1 MNPFISLREG
11 SLPDSNL
18 DQTGSPRDRIGR
30 GRGRQRLLDCSKLA
44 ARVAC
49 LLLTIEVHF
58 KCSCGEKL
66 VFNLSSQEK

>member
-1 MNPFISLREG
+1 MNPFISLRDG

-18 DQTGSPRDRIGR
+18 DQTGSPRTGEERGGR
-30 GRGRQRLLDCSKLA
+30 GCLDCSKLA

-66 VFNLSSQEK
+66 VFNLPSQEK